1 MDSSVYINGMR
12 YRNRVF
18 VGGLI
23 KTTNAADI
31 AKYFSEFG
39 KVLDAKVVFNDNGN
53 SKGYGFVTFNNEKSV
68 KSVLNACPLYFNG
81 KKLNIGPAIRKQAP
95 DCAGESVLVLKTP
108 KIKFYPPN
116 KEKPY
121 NNSLDPSHIIPLQ
134 NYTTVPY
141 FIDNYGTTYF
151 F

>member
-1 MDSSVYINGMR
+1 MDSSIYINGMR

-68 KSVLNACPLYFNG
+68 KSVLKACPLYLNG

-95 DCAGESVLVLKTP
+95 DSIGESVLVVKAP

-116 KEKPY
+116 REKPD